1 PLLCSH
7 YLKSCRT
14 PVFSL
19 NLVSSLYLF
28 SAFSSLPEVPIYSP
42 ATSLVEQPITNR
54 SSFFKW
60 FDAIHSSTIFPTS
73 FWIADFSSDI
83 LFTSRV
89 FILFLLA
96 SFFQYG
102 EYDDHQ
108 HNLLLTRFGQFHV
121 LNLDLLHV
129 HPLLIR

>member
-1 PLLCSH
+1 LSPAVC
-7 YLKSCRT
+7 
-14 PVFSL
+14 L
-19 NLVSSLYLF
+19 NLTTSVLIFAAISSH
-28 SAFSSLPEVPIYSP
+28 PEVPINSP
-42 ATSLVEQPITNR
+42 APSLVDQPITYR
-54 SSFFKW
+54 SSFFNW
-60 FDAIHSSTIFPTS
+60 FDTIHSSTIFPTS
-73 FWIADFSSDI
+73 FLIADFSSDI
-83 LFTSRV
+83 LFTSCE